1 MSRVVRQS
9 KYRHVFGTPQKPENC
24 YTDIRLS
31 TNQWDSNYVTANTKF
46 FAVCWEAA
54 GGGSFAVV
62 PWVQKGKLKADYPL
76 VSGHKGPVLDVDA
89 NPFNDYLFASA
100 SEDGTAKIWKVPEGT
115 RYRPPP
121 STRYTF
127 SLLLDHHVKV
137 VLHGRCCVHN
147 ISLGRT

>member
-9 KYRHVFGTPQKPENC
+9 KYRHVYGTAQKPENC

-62 PWVQKGKLKADYPL
+62 PWMQ
-76 VSGHKGPVLDVDA
+76 
-89 NPFNDYLFASA
+89 
-100 SEDGTAKIWKVPEGT
+100 
-115 RYRPPP
+115 
-121 STRYTF
+121 
-127 SLLLDHHVKV
+127 
-137 VLHGRCCVHN
+137 
-147 ISLGRT
+147 